1 MYNYKALIKNL
12 FLIVFI
18 VQIIKLYIEKNELRS
33 TNHKLLVNQRK
44 QSEKLVAE
52 KEREVQSL
60 RRQLATDEILIDES
74 LSIVNELKNT
84 KKEVET
90 LYVERIQKINTL
102 NANEL
107 KAYFDDELN

>member
-1 MYNYKALIKNL
+1 MLLCVVVFKLLNANKNL
-12 FLIVFI
+12 SNQRAKDL
-18 VQIIKLYIEKNELRS
+18 K
-33 TNHKLLVNQRK
+33 NQRK

-60 RRQLATDEILIDES
+60 RRQLATDEFLIDES
-74 LSIVNELKNT
+74 LSIVNELRNT

>member
-1 MYNYKALIKNL
+1 MLL
-12 FLIVFI
+12 CVVVL
-18 VQIIKLYIEKNELRS
+18 
-33 TNHKLLVNQRK
+33 KLLNTNKDLSNQRAKDLKNQRK

-74 LSIVNELKNT
+74 LSILNELRNT

>member
-1 MYNYKALIKNL
+1 MLLCVVAL
-12 FLIVFI
+12 
-18 VQIIKLYIEKNELRS
+18 
-33 TNHKLLVNQRK
+33 KLLNTNKNFSNQRAKDLKNQRK

-74 LSIVNELKNT
+74 LSIVNELRNT

>member
-1 MYNYKALIKNL
+1 MLL
-12 FLIVFI
+12 CVVVL
-18 VQIIKLYIEKNELRS
+18 
-33 TNHKLLVNQRK
+33 KLLNTNMDLSNQRAKDLKNQRK

-74 LSIVNELKNT
+74 LSIVNELRNT